1 MAWIFLNN
9 SFLSIVSPNGK
20 RGALLVR
27 ARVAGDLEAIFPDA
41 RVTETPARDYR
52 FRATIPRDAV
62 AKAVASQVLGID
74 YKNFKGSV
82 PDTDRH
88 DAYMKVWCTMN
99 GYQMDQ
105 IRKSRASLRW
115 NEAEEMDIEPL
126 LPFEDLDPTEAPV
139 SQNRR
144 KARRRP

>member
-41 RVTETPARDYR
+41 VVTETPARDYR

-62 AKAVASQVLGID
+62 ARAIAAQVLGID

-82 PDTDRH
+82 PDLDRH
-88 DAYMKVWCTMN
+88 NAYLKVWCTMN

-105 IRKSRASLRW
+105 IRKRRAALRW
-115 NEAEEMDIEPL
+115 NDAEEMDLQPV
-126 LPFEDLDPTEAPV
+126 LPYEDLDPSGSPV
-139 SQNRR
+139 RQNRR